1 MSQRSESSPILI
13 PGVSI
18 RPLDTFADERG
29 AVLHMLRADAPHFQ
43 AFGEIYFSLVNPG
56 AVKAWRR
63 HRSAVMNLA
72 VPVGEAVIAIYDE
85 RSDSP
90 ARGVAMDIVT
100 GQSNYCLITIPAGVW
115 SGFAA
120 TSESPAIIANC
131 STLPHDPS
139 EVERRPA
146 DDPAIPYKWSAS
158 ARR

>member
-1 MSQRSESSPILI
+1 MI
-13 PGVSI
+13 PGVEI
-18 RPLDTFADERG
+18 RPLGVIADERG

-43 AFGEIYFSLVNPG
+43 GFGEIYFSLVNPG

-90 ARGVAMDIVT
+90 ARGIAMDIVS

-115 SGFAA
+115 SGFTAI
-120 TSESPAIIANC
+120 SDYPAVIANC
-131 STLPHDPS
+131 STLAHDPA

-146 DDPAIPYKWSAS
+146 DDPAIPYRWSAS